1 MAADAPTRQ
10 DDPPGQLT
18 VFMVACEES
27 GDRLGAALMR
37 ALARQYP
44 GSVRFAGVGGRDMA
58 AGGLTSLFP
67 IEQLAIMGFAEIPRL
82 LPLIVRRLREAA
94 SAAVSAQP
102 DVLVII
108 DSPSFTHRVARRV
121 RARLPSTTI
130 VDYVCPQ
137 VWAWRSHRARAM
149 RSFIDQVLA
158 ILPFEPAALERLGGP
173 PCTYVGHPLIERI
186 DELRPSEADEA
197 RRRADPPLL
206 LVLPGSRSKEIGWLT
221 GPFAQAI
228 ALTVER
234 SGPVELVLPTV
245 SHLADRLG
253 QATSSWP
260 ARPRIVVDE
269 REKHVAFRQARAALA
284 ASGTVTLELALARVP
299 MVAAYRVTAWEAW
312 IARRLAQVP
321 SVILA
326 NLILGRNAVPEFLQ
340 EDCIPEKLAQALM
353 PLLRD
358 TPERRLQIEAFGTLD
373 GIMAIGTASP
383 GDRAAEAILHTIAR
397 RRSNQ

>member
-1 MAADAPTRQ
+1 MTTDAPTRQ
-10 DDPPGQLT
+10 DNSSARLT
-18 VFMVACEES
+18 VFMIACEES

-37 ALARQYP
+37 ALARQYQ
-44 GSVRFAGVGGRDMA
+44 GDVRFAGVGGRAMA
-58 AGGLTSLFP
+58 AAGLISLFP
-67 IEQLAIMGFAEIPRL
+67 IDQLSIMGFAEIPRL
-82 LPLIVRRLREAA
+82 LPLILRRIREAA
-94 SAAVSAQP
+94 WAAVAAQP

-149 RSFIDQVLA
+149 RSFIDRVLA

-186 DELRPSEADEA
+186 GELRPGEADEA

-221 GPFAQAI
+221 DPFAQAI

-234 SGPVELVLPTV
+234 SGPVELVLPTLP
-245 SHLADRLG
+245 HLADRLAH
-253 QATSSWP
+253 ATSSWP
-260 ARPRIVVDE
+260 VRPRIVVDE

-299 MVAAYRVTAWEAW
+299 MVAAYRVAAWEAW

-321 SVILA
+321 SVILV

-340 EDCIPEKLAQALM
+340 EDCVPEKLANALV

-358 TPERRLQIEAFGTLD
+358 TPERRLQLEAFGMLD
-373 GIMAIGTASP
+373 ALMAIGTASP
-383 GDRAAEAILHTIAR
+383 SDRAAEAILQTVAR
-397 RRSNQ
+397 RPGNQ